1 MDIMN
6 NMTVSKS
13 KLTFSLIA
21 ITALLVSG
29 SAFLDQEAFGAA
41 TTFVAIHNSTTQTEI
56 IFSQPINGTL
66 NNQNWFVGLVM
77 ATAASNGTV
86 PSAAGNNY
94 ASTTDGFLNNTS
106 RIVLTHAALNG
117 TGAGAIADV
126 RYVTS
131 GMVAQLDGTT
141 LNADIAAANVGNLGR
156 GGYGYAGDASVQQ
169 QAYNI
174 LANNTVAVEVHDAI
188 APTLD
193 SAQTIGDRTIELTF
207 SEGMNDYN
215 ATAGLFSLTGTDQQP
230 AVLTFST
237 NGSSVGYLKL
247 ANDIDWRDTFTLD
260 FTLSAT
266 QFLTDSADSP
276 LYGTESHNGTSFLE
290 NMLGSAT
297 KYYTFNGVTDR
308 HVYIGTPLASFSGL
322 LLTNN
327 VDYVSPD
334 SCFDC
339 MAPTITN
346 VEISVPSSNTVT
358 VSADDP
364 VHVTAEVGDTIT
376 IAVTYDDN
384 KGAAN
389 IPYSG
394 IYTNFVDTPEISNL
408 YYKNNFDGLLQM
420 STSYYEW
427 NARVDD
433 VVFDNDGAL
442 TWDVASSE
450 TDSDTQRK
458 TLTYTFTINDDFES
472 SQVWIDT
479 ADANGNY
486 LKTSLPIT
494 IEVAGDPSLT
504 FASNGNQK
512 VTSFFNESI
521 LFAIVSQWNTS
532 SDNTANTA
540 ELSSIL
546 GINDSALPEWTTT
559 LATWAADD
567 KIDIADMVI
576 AVEYVI
582 NT

>member
-6 NMTVSKS
+6 NMTVSTS

-41 TTFVAIHNSTTQTEI
+41 TTFTAIHNSTTQTEI

-66 NNQNWFVGLVM
+66 NNQNWFIGYVM
-77 ATAASNGTV
+77 ATGASNGTV
-86 PSAAGNNY
+86 PSAAGNAY
-94 ASTTDGFLNNTS
+94 AATTDGFLNNTQ

-117 TGAGAIADV
+117 TGASAIADV
-126 RYVTS
+126 RYITS
-131 GMVAQLDGTT
+131 GMVAKMDGTS
-141 LNADIAAANVGNLGR
+141 LNADIAAANFGDLTR
-156 GGYGYAGDASVQQ
+156 GGSYSNGLGE
-169 QAYNI
+169 YNY
-174 LANNTVAVEVHDAI
+174 LANNTKATAVRDAI
-188 APTLD
+188 IPTIV

-207 SEGMNDYN
+207 SEGMNNYDAS
-215 ATAGLFSLTGTDQQP
+215 ATQFSLTGTDQQP
-230 AVLTFST
+230 GVLTIGGP
-237 NGSSVGYLKL
+237 NNLVGSSVGYLKL
-247 ANDIDWRDTFTLD
+247 ANDIDWRDTFTLG
-260 FTLSAT
+260 FTLSST
-266 QFLTDSADSP
+266 QLLTDSSDSP
-276 LYGTESHNGTSFLE
+276 FYGTESHNGTAFLA
-290 NMLGSAT
+290 NYLGSARNYNAFDGKTDIVTPT
-297 KYYTFNGVTDR
+297 K
-308 HVYIGTPLASFSGL
+308 IGTPIASFSGL
-322 LLTNN
+322 ALTNN
-327 VDYVSPD
+327 VDYVSTD

-346 VEISVPSSNTVT
+346 VQLSVPSSNTMDI
-358 VSADDP
+358 SADDP
-364 VHVTAEVGDTIT
+364 VHVTAEVGDSIT

-384 KGAAN
+384 KGAAS

-408 YYKNNFDGLLQM
+408 YYKNNFDGILQM

-427 NARVDD
+427 NARIDD

-450 TDSDTQRK
+450 TDSDTQRM

-479 ADANGNY
+479 ADSNGNY

-521 LFAIVSQWNTS
+521 LFAIVSQWST

-540 ELSSIL
+540 ELSSVL

>member
-6 NMTVSKS
+6 NMTVSNS

-29 SAFLDQEAFGAA
+29 SAFLDQEAFGQI
-41 TTFVAIHNSTTQTEI
+41 TFTAIHNSTTQTEI
-56 IFSQPINGTL
+56 IFSQHVNGTIS
-66 NNQNWFVGLVM
+66 NENWFVGLVQ
-77 ATAASNGTV
+77 ATGVSNGTV
-86 PSAAGNNY
+86 PNAANNSY
-94 ASTTDGFLNNTS
+94 GATTDGYLNNTN

-117 TGAGAIADV
+117 TGADAIADV

-131 GMVAQLDGTT
+131 GMVATMNGTS
-141 LNADIAAANVGNLGR
+141 LNPDIAAANINDIRSENGR
-156 GGYGYAGDASVQQ
+156 AAIVL
-169 QAYNI
+169 
-174 LANNTVAVEVHDAI
+174 LANNTIGTNLEEAI
-188 APTLD
+188 APTLV
-193 SAQTIGDRTIELTF
+193 SAQTIGDRTIELRF
-207 SEGMNDYN
+207 SEGMNNYN
-215 ATAGLFSLTGTDQQP
+215 GSASLFSLTGTDQQP
-230 AVLTFST
+230 GTLTFST

-276 LYGTESHNGTSFLE
+276 FFGNETAYLNTALLDT
-290 NMLGSAT
+290 MLGSAT
-297 KYYTFNGVTDR
+297 KYYTFNGITDVN
-308 HVYIGTPLASFSGL
+308 VYLGTPLASFSGFA
-322 LLTNN
+322 LTNN
-327 VDYVSPD
+327 VDYSSPD
-334 SCFDC
+334 NCYDC
-339 MAPTITN
+339 RAPTITN
-346 VEISVPSSNTVT
+346 IEISVPSSNTVNI
-358 VSADDP
+358 SADDP
-364 VHVTAEVGDTIT
+364 VHVTAEVGDSIT

-384 KGAAN
+384 KGAAS

-394 IYTNFVDTPEISNL
+394 IYTNFVDSPEISNL

-427 NARVDD
+427 NARIDD

-450 TDSDTQRK
+450 TDSDTQRM

-479 ADANGNY
+479 ADASGNY

-540 ELSSIL
+540 ELSSVL
-546 GINDSALPEWTTT
+546 GIDDSALPEWTTT

-582 NT
+582 NK